1 MTVAPAAPPEL
12 PLVVCVGTDVSESV
26 AIARLVRRGVVL
38 VASDT
43 ASARALLRD
52 VEHPAADPATPATGP
67 ATVPT
72 RVGDLRIDRR
82 TREVRWRDRLVELS
96 AREFDLV
103 AALSSEANRVW
114 TFEELTCEVWRTPY
128 LGDSD
133 AVLSAVKRLRRRLA
147 AAGAEV
153 VIRSVRAVGFRLLVT
168 EDPPALRSAGPEPAV
183 SW

>member
-1 MTVAPAAPPEL
+1 M
-12 PLVVCVGTDVSESV
+12 VCVGTDVTESV

-38 VASDT
+38 VVADT

-52 VEHPAADPATPATGP
+52 AERPVADPATAAPGP

-72 RVGDLRIDRR
+72 HVGHLRVDRR
-82 TREVRWRDRLVELS
+82 TREVRWRDLAIELS

-103 AALSSEANRVW
+103 VALSSEPNRVW

-153 VIRSVRAVGFRLLVT
+153 VIGSVRAVGFRLLVT
-168 EDPPALRSAGPEPAV
+168 EDPPTLRSTGPAPAV